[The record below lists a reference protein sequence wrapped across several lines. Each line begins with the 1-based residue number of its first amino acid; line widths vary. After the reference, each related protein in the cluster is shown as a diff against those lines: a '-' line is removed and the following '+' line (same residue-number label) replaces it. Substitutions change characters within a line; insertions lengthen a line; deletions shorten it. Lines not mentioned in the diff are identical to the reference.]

1 MKYFVGLPF
10 PEHTSESFNQE
21 TSTTLIV
28 LDTTSAINTEASS
41 STGES
46 VLLGAVIGGIIAC
59 LALLLLVV
67 ASIIGGYCLYHS
79 GHKKSRKYNV
89 TQEMGM
95 SLKNSKK
102 LKLWLY

>member
-1 MKYFVGLPF
+1 MKYFAPLPF

-21 TSTTLIV
+21 KSTTLIV
-28 LDTTSAINTEASS
+28 LDTTSTSAINTEAST

-46 VLLGAVIGGIIAC
+46 VLLGAVVGGIVAC

-67 ASIIGGYCLYHS
+67 ASIIGGYCLYRS
-79 GHKKSRKYNV
+79 GHKKSTKYNV

-95 SLKNSKK
+95 SFKNSKK
-102 LKLWLY
+102 LKL